1 MTPPPVAP
9 GTPPVLQ
16 LVGISKYFPGVIA
29 NEDVSLDVRSGEI
42 LALLGENGAG
52 KSTLMNVVTGI
63 YQADA
68 GEMILDGYGAR
79 FSSPQEAIRAGIG
92 MVHQHFKLVPAFT
105 VAENIHLGWADTP
118 RNASPAILEAR
129 TRELSERFGFPVN
142 PAARVEDLSAG
153 EQQRVEILRVLAR
166 KARLLILD
174 EPTAVL
180 TPAEARDLFR
190 ALRAFRAEGNAVIII
205 SHKLD
210 EVMEISDRVTILRGG
225 QKIGTWNTADCS
237 PRMLAATMVGR
248 EIVRQNLLLRATRA
262 APRGTEAELS
272 LRGVSVHDERGVE
285 TLADITLDVFGG
297 EVLGIAGVAGN
308 GQRELTEVLTGLTIP
323 TRGQVLLG
331 GRSAEPGAAA
341 FARHGVGHIPQ
352 DRLHSALAPSLGISD
367 NMALREYGMPPIG
380 GNGLYHADAALSLA
394 REIADIAEVTI
405 PDFAMPVRNLSGG
418 NQQRLVG
425 RREIRI
431 ASRVLVAA
439 YPSRGLDIGAIATMH
454 RYFAELRDQGVGIVI
469 VSEDLEELLNLSDR
483 IGVLCHGRLMAVLD
497 SGEADIERIGLLMGG
512 RTDLPETGAGTKI

>member
-1 MTPPPVAP
+1 MPP

-68 GEMILDGYGAR
+68 GEMILDGYGVQ

-92 MVHQHFKLVPAFT
+92 MVHQHFRLVPAFT
-105 VAENIHLGWADTP
+105 VAENIHLGWSETP
-118 RNASPAILEAR
+118 KNASSAILEAR
-129 TRELSERFGFPVN
+129 TKELSERFGFPVT
-142 PAARVEDLSAG
+142 PSARVEDLSAG

-180 TPAEARDLFR
+180 TPTEARDLFR

-225 QKIGTWNTADCS
+225 RKIGTWKTTECS

-248 EIVRQNLLLRATRA
+248 EIVRQNLLLRSENA
-262 APRGTEAELS
+262 APRGTVAELS
-272 LRGVSVHDERGVE
+272 LENVSVRDDRGVN
-285 TLADITLDVFGG
+285 TLADVTLNVFGG
-297 EVLGIAGVAGN
+297 EILGIAGVAGN
-308 GQRELTEVLTGLTIP
+308 GQRELTEVLTGLTAP

-331 GRSAEPGAAA
+331 GSPAKSGAAA
-341 FARHGVGHIPQ
+341 FARQGVGHIPQ
-352 DRLHSALAPSLGISD
+352 DRLHSALAPSLGITD
-367 NMALREYGMPPIG
+367 NMALREYGQPPVG
-380 GNGLYHADAALSLA
+380 GDGLYRASAALALA
-394 REIADIAEVTI
+394 REIADVAEVTI

-418 NQQRLVG
+418 NQQRLVA

-431 ASRVLVAA
+431 ADRVLVAA

-454 RYFAELRDQGVGIVI
+454 RYFADLRDQGVGIVV

-497 SGEADIERIGLLMGG
+497 AVDADIERIGLLMGG
-512 RTDLPETGAGTKI
+512 RTEAPGAGMAAGQGADLS